1 MTAAFIYAHA
11 LEARAINQLNTRLRA
26 CGQAELSR
34 VREDSSPGILFLG
47 DHRNILM
54 WRQRGHTVITCG
66 SQGAYSVNDAADLLS
81 NLLAERPHSQS
92 PQVDEVQEK
101 DETRTSPCRLKAM
114 TTKTTQEET
123 VEESFSFGNIIDPLI
138 AHPTVTDILVNGQHV
153 WVDRG
158 DGLHEAERHFDS
170 VDDVRQLA
178 VRIAAYCG
186 RRLDE
191 ASPIVDAALPSGIRL
206 HAVLPPVAGDGP
218 LISLRIPH
226 VGTLGVGDMCVGQS
240 AHLLESWMQAAIKGR
255 RNCLISGATGSGKTT
270 LLSAVLSVM
279 PPNQRL
285 VCIEEISELRPR
297 HPHLVHLQERA
308 ANVQGAGGVSLSEL
322 VRAAV
327 RMRPDRII
335 VGECRGAEVRDML
348 AALNTGHDGGW
359 ATIHANSVEDVPAR
373 LEALGALAE
382 LGPQALAAQVRAAF
396 DLVIHMERGGGGKR
410 RIAQMG
416 VIADAEGRLRC
427 ECAALIDEDGR
438 VRPGPAWERLQALL
452 GLGADDCRKYR
463 GEGHDEDA

>member
-81 NLLAERPHSQS
+81 NLLAESPHSQS

-101 DETRTSPCRLKAM
+101 DETRPSPCRLKAM

-138 AHPTVTDILVNGQHV
+138 AHPTVTDILVNGQRV

-240 AHLLESWMQAAIKGR
+240 SHLLESWMQAAIKGR
-255 RNCLISGATGSGKTT
+255 RNCLISGATG
-270 LLSAVLSVM
+270 
-279 PPNQRL
+279 
-285 VCIEEISELRPR
+285 
-297 HPHLVHLQERA
+297 
-308 ANVQGAGGVSLSEL
+308 
-322 VRAAV
+322 
-327 RMRPDRII
+327 
-335 VGECRGAEVRDML
+335 
-348 AALNTGHDGGW
+348 
-359 ATIHANSVEDVPAR
+359 
-373 LEALGALAE
+373 LG
-382 LGPQALAAQVRAAF
+382 
-396 DLVIHMERGGGGKR
+396 
-410 RIAQMG
+410 
-416 VIADAEGRLRC
+416 
-427 ECAALIDEDGR
+427 
-438 VRPGPAWERLQALL
+438 
-452 GLGADDCRKYR
+452 
-463 GEGHDEDA
+463 